1 MSPAVSPV
9 PDRAPICGR
18 EGTGRAILS
27 PDAGSREEKQ
37 MESLSR
43 AVGGQAGPTACPVR
57 LSWGLAR
64 PSGTRLQPGLLPGGD
79 SVVVNAAL
87 GSSRARGS
95 VCSLMVPGYVFPGF
109 PEEAAPRRISETWRC
124 AYISHARPSCSFEL
138 RPERNHRAPAAGTQA
153 SFTKPT
159 VLPCVSSGPP
169 TRHLAFLKQN
179 GVIS

>member
-1 MSPAVSPV
+1 MSPAASPV
-9 PDRAPICGR
+9 PDRAPVCGR
-18 EGTGRAILS
+18 KGTGRAILS

-57 LSWGLAR
+57 LSWGLAW
-64 PSGTRLQPGLLPGGD
+64 PSGTRLQPGLLPGGA

-87 GSSRARGS
+87 GSSGAQDS
-95 VCSLMVPGYVFPGF
+95 VCSLMVSGYVFPRF
-109 PEEAAPRRISETWRC
+109 LEEAAPRGISETWRC
-124 AYISHARPSCSFEL
+124 AYISQAHPSCSFEL
-138 RPERNHRAPAAGTQA
+138 RPVRNHCAPAARTEA

-159 VLPCVSSGPP
+159 VLPCISSGLP

-179 GVIS
+179 GGIS